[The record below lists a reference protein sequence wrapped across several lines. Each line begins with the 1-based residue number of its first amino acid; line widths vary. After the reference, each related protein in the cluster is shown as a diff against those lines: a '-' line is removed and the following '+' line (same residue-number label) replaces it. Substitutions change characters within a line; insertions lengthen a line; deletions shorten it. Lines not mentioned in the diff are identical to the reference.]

1 MHPTLNN
8 FIPVAK
14 LISQTFDCEVILH
27 DFSTPQSSVVYIE
40 NNIVTNRAVGESF
53 TEYFVKEVL
62 LSRKFH
68 DDCCDPTRLSN
79 VIADLSRILGIP
91 ETTAHTGTEQN
102 EVIPSIQELVNDII
116 DKTIGDR
123 DVENMSRDQKIDI
136 IRFMY
141 DKEIF
146 MIKGTLEK
154 VAERMNLSKVTIYSY
169 LDEIRKNDNH

>member
-1 MHPTLNN
+1 MCRTVN
-8 FIPVAK
+8 F
-14 LISQTFDCEVILH
+14 F
-27 DFSTPQSSVVYIE
+27 
-40 NNIVTNRAVGESF
+40 R
-53 TEYFVKEVL
+53 
-62 LSRKFH
+62 
-68 DDCCDPTRLSN
+68 RLSN